1 MKDTFF
7 QIPKNKISRLANC
20 YIYDQTNDRYIV
32 EDDFEK
38 SSYIEKPSCYSGGGG
53 LLSTIDDY
61 MKFCELLQNKGT
73 LNDVNIIGSRT
84 ASFMMSN
91 HLEKD
96 IDLYDIAKGKWGTNI
111 GKGVGFSLG
120 GSIVID
126 PIKNMSLRS
135 KDEFSWGGAAS
146 TLFWV
151 DPREK
156 ISVVFMTQML
166 GNPLSQNLREDLRTL
181 VYQALI

>member
-1 MKDTFF
+1 
-7 QIPKNKISRLANC
+7 
-20 YIYDQTNDRYIV
+20 
-32 EDDFEK
+32 
-38 SSYIEKPSCYSGGGG
+38 
-53 LLSTIDDY
+53 

-73 LNDVNIIGSRT
+73 HNNLNIIGSRT
-84 ASFMMSN
+84 ANFMMSN

-120 GSIVID
+120 GSVVID

-151 DPREK
+151 DPKEK
-156 ISVVFMTQML
+156 ISLVFMTQML
-166 GNPLSQNLREDLRTL
+166 GNPLSQNIREDIRTL
-181 VYQALI
+181 VYQALL

>member
-1 MKDTFF
+1 
-7 QIPKNKISRLANC
+7 
-20 YIYDQTNDRYIV
+20 
-32 EDDFEK
+32 
-38 SSYIEKPSCYSGGGG
+38 
-53 LLSTIDDY
+53 